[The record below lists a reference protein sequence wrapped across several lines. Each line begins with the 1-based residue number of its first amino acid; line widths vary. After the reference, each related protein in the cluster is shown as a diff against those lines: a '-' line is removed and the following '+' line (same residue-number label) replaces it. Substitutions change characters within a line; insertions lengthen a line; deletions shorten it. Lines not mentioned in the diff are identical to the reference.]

1 MDSSVLS
8 IIIILIAILSF
19 GLEKIPLPMTAM
31 LASILMGISGI
42 LPLSDVCSGFAS
54 SNLMMVAGMIVI
66 GNSIFETGLA
76 SWLGLRLTKSFI
88 TRNERGFLF
97 AIMIFSSALSAFL
110 SNSAV
115 VAVCIP
121 IVGSIVLKANG
132 RIVNKHI
139 IMGVGMA
146 AAMGG
151 ACTLVGSTAQLA
163 AQQVLVST
171 PGCRPMGFF
180 ELGKVCLPLCIIL
193 AIYFSTIGY
202 NLQKK
207 YFTFPDVN
215 VLALSSGQLED
226 PKEQTIENGE
236 QFHYRMVISG
246 LVLCFCVVG
255 FISGLWDVSII
266 ALIGAAVVIVTGCIS
281 FRKAMATMDWN
292 TVILLGFVQGLAEGL
307 DASGGGRLI
316 ADFILGIFGGE
327 NASPIVLLIVG
338 IIISTVLTNF
348 MSNTAVLAMITP
360 IFINI
365 GFAIGIH
372 PEVFILGCVIGG
384 STALATPIGTPC
396 VTQTLVAGYRFKDY
410 VSVGLPVT
418 VLLTFVTCL
427 LCPVMYGFHPL

>member
-19 GLEKIPLPMTAM
+19 GLEKIPLPITAM
-31 LASILMGISGI
+31 LAAILMGISGI
-42 LPLSDVCSGFAS
+42 IPLSDVCSGFAS

-171 PGCRPMGFF
+171 PGCRPMEFF
-180 ELGKVCLPLCIIL
+180 
-193 AIYFSTIGY
+193 
-202 NLQKK
+202 
-207 YFTFPDVN
+207 
-215 VLALSSGQLED
+215 
-226 PKEQTIENGE
+226 
-236 QFHYRMVISG
+236 
-246 LVLCFCVVG
+246 
-255 FISGLWDVSII
+255 
-266 ALIGAAVVIVTGCIS
+266 
-281 FRKAMATMDWN
+281 
-292 TVILLGFVQGLAEGL
+292 
-307 DASGGGRLI
+307 
-316 ADFILGIFGGE
+316 
-327 NASPIVLLIVG
+327 
-338 IIISTVLTNF
+338 
-348 MSNTAVLAMITP
+348 
-360 IFINI
+360 
-365 GFAIGIH
+365 
-372 PEVFILGCVIGG
+372 
-384 STALATPIGTPC
+384 
-396 VTQTLVAGYRFKDY
+396 
-410 VSVGLPVT
+410 
-418 VLLTFVTCL
+418 
-427 LCPVMYGFHPL
+427 